1 MTRVTNTNF
10 AKHAG
15 IKHLRDCVWLRDSD
29 RKQMKETPRINWNK
43 NLNFLLAAGQWWRM
57 PLIPELRRQRQ
68 AHLLSFRPAWSTE
81 QVLGEPELHR
91 ETLSR
96 NTKRKKKFL
105 LAQPYK
111 CSKIYI
117 KKFQNV
123 FLKT

>member
-43 NLNFLLAAGQWWRM
+43 NLNFLLATGQWWRM
-57 PLIPELRRQRQ
+57 PLIPELRGQRQ

-96 NTKRKKKFL
+96 NTKRKKNFFLRSPINVQKF
-105 LAQPYK
+105 
-111 CSKIYI
+111 I
-117 KKFQNV
+117 
-123 FLKT
+123 LKNFKMSF